1 MAVWVRVES
10 PSERVNNAV
19 EELAVDAGDGE
30 GVATGEKNPQEN
42 DGAKSSATDAE
53 VGQVPKNARK
63 SRCSNLRK
71 KSTSGKSSAN
81 EVEADVIVHRDDE
94 GIRANHLEVWI
105 CFKVGAMLDNL
116 FMQDGDAK
124 KQCPVIIL
132 GAQNTSKVSST

>member
-10 PSERVNNAV
+10 PSARINNAV

-71 KSTSGKSSAN
+71 KSTSGTSSVS
-81 EVEADVIVHRDDE
+81 EIETDVIVHREDE
-94 GIRANHLEVWI
+94 GIRANHLEVRI
-105 CFKVGAMLDNL
+105 
-116 FMQDGDAK
+116 
-124 KQCPVIIL
+124 
-132 GAQNTSKVSST
+132 